1 MTLPN
6 LRWSVAEFFSPR
18 QPVPPI
24 PIPVCHIWTT
34 TIFYC
39 TITSLNIP
47 ACVSPLTLIMIDLE
61 RSVSSFTPCLAQFW
75 VLLLPHTPQQLE
87 AALIWCGLDRWDKT
101 RQGGE
106 MFRISKI
113 EEEEGIRSHYV
124 GDLKQAATHCNLTL
138 THLWKTPQHN
148 KSLLMCIVLYWIN
161 V

>member
-6 LRWSVAEFFSPR
+6 LRWSVAEFFSPW

-24 PIPVCHIWTT
+24 PIPLCHIRTT
-34 TIFYC
+34 TIFLLLYNFLKC
-39 TITSLNIP
+39 SCL
-47 ACVSPLTLIMIDLE
+47 CVPLSLIMIDLE
-61 RSVSSFTPCLAQFW
+61 RSVSSFASCLAQFW

-113 EEEEGIRSHYV
+113 EEEEGMRSHYV

-138 THLWKTPQHN
+138 THLWKIPQHN
-148 KSLLMCIVLYWIN
+148 KSLLISIVLYSIN